1 MRLRQFL
8 AAAALVAAARPC
20 AGQVFAQVLPLREAV
35 TVRGTAP
42 VTRDVVVTN
51 RGATPAVVRVR
62 LADWTLDE
70 SGGVTILP
78 PGTLPASLAG
88 CLRFE
93 PESFSLPPGESAVV
107 RVTLTLPADGPPTR
121 WGVLLSEVRPVP
133 DAVRGLGPRAV
144 AELGTTFYLSR
155 VPPERAV
162 PELVGLRAVPAGA
175 DSLAIT
181 VRVRNAGE
189 RQFHVRG
196 TIDVADS
203 AGTTLRSGALPAGV
217 VLPGS
222 EREFT
227 WMCDSGPGARNAI
240 ATLDTGQPELLV
252 GEARLARPRGMPALA
267 TRP

>member
-1 MRLRQFL
+1 MRFL
-8 AAAALVAAARPC
+8 PFLVAAALVAAARPC
-20 AGQVFAQVLPLREAV
+20 AAQVMAQVVPLREAV

-51 RGATPAVVRVR
+51 RGATPAVVRAR

-70 SGGVTILP
+70 RGGISILP
-78 PGTLPASLAG
+78 AGTLPASLQG
-88 CLRFE
+88 CVRFE
-93 PESFSLPPGESAVV
+93 PESFSLPPGESAVI
-107 RVTLTLPADGPPTR
+107 RVTLALPAEGPATR
-121 WGVLLSEVRPVP
+121 WGVLLNEVRPVP
-133 DAVRGLGPRAV
+133 DAVRGLGPRAI

-162 PELVGLRAVPAGA
+162 PELVGLRGVPAGR

-196 TIDVADS
+196 TLAVADS
-203 AGTTLRSGALPAGV
+203 AGTTLASGALPAGV

-227 WMCDSGPGARNAI
+227 WMCDTVAGARTAV

-252 GEARLARPRGMPALA
+252 GEARLARPPGSPALA